1 VAAPVLALLPARWR
15 VLVPG
20 GWPDYKAVTQALPV
34 LAAFALALCLVQALG
49 VHQPGKLCW
58 QDPVP

>member
-1 VAAPVLALLPARWR
+1 VLALLPAGWR
-15 VLVPG
+15 VLAPG
-20 GWPDYKAVTQALPV
+20 GWLGQGAVSQTLPV

-49 VHQPGKLCW
+49 VRQPGKPCG